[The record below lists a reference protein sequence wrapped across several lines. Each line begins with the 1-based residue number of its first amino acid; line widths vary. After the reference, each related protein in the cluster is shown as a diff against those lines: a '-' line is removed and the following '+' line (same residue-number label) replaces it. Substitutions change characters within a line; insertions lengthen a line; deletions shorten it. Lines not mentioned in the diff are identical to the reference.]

1 MPLTP
6 SPPLHTCVHKLCTQT
21 YIHLFMPLMCLGP
34 VGSPP
39 GELTGKEMS
48 SMRRWSD
55 EGVPHSVHSWI
66 LEDLVTMPF

>member
-1 MPLTP
+1 MPLT
-6 SPPLHTCVHKLCTQT
+6 
-21 YIHLFMPLMCLGP
+21 FRGP

-39 GELTGKEMS
+39 GELKGKEMS
-48 SMRRWSD
+48 SMYRWSD